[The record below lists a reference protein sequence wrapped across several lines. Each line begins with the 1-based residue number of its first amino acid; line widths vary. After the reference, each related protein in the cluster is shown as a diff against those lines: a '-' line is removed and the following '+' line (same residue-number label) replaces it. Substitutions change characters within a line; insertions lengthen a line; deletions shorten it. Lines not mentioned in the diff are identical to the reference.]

1 MTLKAYNT
9 GTIELMP
16 YPEHGEFCIV
26 GVFAVDTQ
34 NRAVHYRLQDTV
46 RTKRLTSFFPEL
58 DRKLFLR
65 TLTSVHDEWNTLAD
79 MINKGAHTPEFNL
92 PQELDGRDIFH
103 AVVHPREGMI
113 RHKERG
119 TILSKD
125 IDTWLDQAFTKMVL
139 RVDLDHVLPEELK
152 LTSKVAKLLK
162 QWNVAKTWKEG
173 RVGHDD
179 YHTTFPFTYTPE
191 TKEHVERAIKPLFL
205 GQESATKIL
214 DHGDVWLQK
223 VRRLQQFKLAPEML
237 IFPVQR
243 PTDGD
248 PQKQDHAN
256 IVINDF
262 KSAGVHVIEHEQ
274 FDTLRKFVRIN
285 TVESS
290 PLFSA

>member
-26 GVFAVDTQ
+26 GVFAVDAE
-34 NRAVHYRLQDTV
+34 NRAIHYRLQDTV

-65 TLTSVHDEWNTLAD
+65 TLTSVHDEWKTLAD
-79 MINKGAHTPEFNL
+79 MINKGTHTPEFSL
-92 PQELDGRDIFH
+92 PQELDGSDIFH

-119 TILSKD
+119 TILSEN

-191 TKEHVERAIKPLFL
+191 AKERVERAIKPLFL

-248 PQKQDHAN
+248 PQKQDHAD

-262 KSAGVHVIEHEQ
+262 KKAGVHVIEHEE